1 MGRTS
6 IGDEPASLDSQTH
19 CSLGRGLIDAESL
32 RISRC
37 DRGRRRHLRH
47 RCLFGVVDKRQAAMV
62 LDLPKARIN
71 SRSGVVDLLPRS
83 SRIRPGPSSS
93 TW

>member
-19 CSLGRGLIDAESL
+19 CSLGRGLIDAASL

-62 LDLPKARIN
+62 LDLPKASCPIHTPAAQHDAHDAPAEGCR
-71 SRSGVVDLLPRS
+71 G
-83 SRIRPGPSSS
+83 
-93 TW
+93 